1 MINNSAAKRFEE
13 KQSERRPESGWTR
26 IGINAVAAASICRD
40 KAKQPRK
47 DGKAERR
54 AFPFSED
61 DYATD

>member
-1 MINNSAAKRFEE
+1 MTKISAAKRVEE

-26 IGINAVAAASICRD
+26 IGINAVAAASICCD
-40 KAKQPRK
+40 KARHPRQ

-54 AFPFSED
+54 AFPFSEH